1 MEDILEV
8 GEEYRGELLRVD
20 YGYEIDES
28 EDDCWFYVL
37 SGGCIIKKEL

>member
-28 EDDCWFYVL
+28 EDDCWFVIL
-37 SGGCIIKKEL
+37 DDGEIVKKEL